1 MANSIPRDFIDRLVS
16 DSDIVSVLSAY
27 LDLQKKGNNYVCR
40 CPFHEEKTGSFTV
53 SPQKSIYHCFGCG
66 KGGNVLTFIQEYEG
80 LNFVE
85 AVEKL
90 AEINNVTVPR
100 ESRSNAEDYSNI
112 YQLNQVLAD
121 SYLSALKDK
130 KNKPVVDYLKER
142 GVTGET
148 AKKFLIGYA
157 DFDQKELKK
166 KLIDQFS
173 EATLLKSGNFLKN
186 EKGMYP
192 FFRNRLMFPIKNSTG
207 KIIGF
212 GGRTIDDSMP
222 KYLNSKDSKFFN
234 KSRELYGFNSAK
246 QDHKLDFF
254 IVTEGYMDVVMLSQ
268 HGIENSVASLGT
280 AFSISHL

>member
-16 DSDIVSVLSAY
+16 DSDIVSVLGAY

-100 ESRSNAEDYSNI
+100 ESRPNTEDYSNI
-112 YQLNQVLAD
+112 YQLNQVLAE

-130 KNKPVVDYLKER
+130 KNKTVVDYLKER
-142 GVTGET
+142 GITGET

-192 FFRNRLMFPIKNSTG
+192 SLE
-207 KIIGF
+207 IG
-212 GGRTIDDSMP
+212 
-222 KYLNSKDSKFFN
+222 
-234 KSRELYGFNSAK
+234 
-246 QDHKLDFF
+246 
-254 IVTEGYMDVVMLSQ
+254 
-268 HGIENSVASLGT
+268 
-280 AFSISHL
+280 